1 MSGDRRRRL
10 VALELPS
17 SMRKLTL
24 ALALLHAAAT
34 ASVPRAAFVRT
45 LHKKWKRYR
54 QAPDILEFHGAVCE
68 VRARARARARGRRAS
83 LSPLALE

>member
-1 MSGDRRRRL
+1 MMSGDRRRL